1 MREYKF
7 RLWDKKYNVIW
18 YQDFCSDTYITLYGK
33 VHEIGEYSTYGGGGK
48 TVDDVS
54 EQYEIMQYTGLNDK
68 NCKEIYEGD
77 ILKYSYRRKE
87 ETLSRLFIVSFDNG
101 CFICLDKNSKFYS
114 TVGYYATL
122 AKGNDL
128 EVIGNIY
135 ENPEL
140 LGV

>member
-54 EQYEIMQYTGLNDK
+54 EQYEIMQYTGLKDK
-68 NCKEIYEGD
+68 KRTEQFPEGQEIYEGD
-77 ILKYSYRRKE
+77 ILHIICNFELRKSE
-87 ETLSRLFIVSFDNG
+87 EYQAV
-101 CFICLDKNSKFYS
+101 
-114 TVGYYATL
+114 YY
-122 AKGNDL
+122 
-128 EVIGNIY
+128 
-135 ENPEL
+135 
-140 LGV
+140 